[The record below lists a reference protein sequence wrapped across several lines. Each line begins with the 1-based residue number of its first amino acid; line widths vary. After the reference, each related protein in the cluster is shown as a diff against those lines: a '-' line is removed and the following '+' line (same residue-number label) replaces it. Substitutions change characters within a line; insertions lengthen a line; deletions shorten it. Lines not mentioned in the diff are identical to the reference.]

1 MHFQNQS
8 ESKKLS
14 YGPPECIDQL
24 EQLFQHVFVDGSNS
38 CITGQH
44 FGHEEEQ

>member
-1 MHFQNQS
+1 M
-8 ESKKLS
+8 KKLS
-14 YGPPECIDQL
+14 YGPPELDQL
-24 EQLFQHVFVDGSNS
+24 EQLFQHIFVDGSNS